1 MSLAS
6 IIYKNLAAEM
16 ARKSLARKDIANV
29 LCMST
34 AATNLKL
41 SGKTQITLSEAFK
54 IRDTLFPTLILDY
67 LFDIKPRYDLIDIFR
82 FPDKREYN
90 NNSENKNHDPN
101 DCA

>member
-1 MSLAS
+1 MSLGS

-16 ARKSLARKDIANV
+16 ARKSLSRKDIAGV

-34 AATNLKL
+34 AAVNLKL
-41 SGKTQITLSEAFK
+41 AGKTQITLNEAFK
-54 IRDTLFPTLILDY
+54 IRDALFPTLLLDY

-82 FPDKREYN
+82 FPDKREYSN
-90 NNSENKNHDPN
+90 DSENKGHDPN